1 MRSARPLRS
10 AALLALLAMSLAI
23 PLHLPHSNA
32 QNNEAPAPM
41 RPLDLSC
48 CREALKALTGNDISR
63 LYSLV
68 LDQPVSSLL
77 ASMES
82 GELTA
87 YELTLFYLYRIAT
100 YDLDQ
105 LNSVI
110 EINPYALALARL
122 LDFERAEGTLRGP
135 LHGIPVLL
143 KDNISTADYLHTTA
157 GAAALQNATAGAD
170 AYLVTQL
177 HNAGAIILGKA
188 NMSEWANWMHYTP
201 ANGYSAVGGQVS
213 SPYLDWL
220 DPSGSSTGSAVAVS
234 ASFVPLA
241 IGTETVGSIISPAA
255 RSGVVGF
262 KPSLGLIS
270 RTNVIPITDELDA
283 PGPFGIT
290 VTDVALAMNAL
301 SATSDPAD
309 PRSAD
314 ASEAFGADFTANLDP
329 AALQGKTIGLIA
341 FDQSLSDEDQ
351 FDLYALWD
359 EVEALE
365 SIGASVTVVRPAPFP
380 DLDYGTL
387 GSCDMHL
394 GVDEWLTHAT
404 ADVATLTDIVA
415 WNDANPAAIPF
426 GQERLADA
434 ASCVMTA
441 DEIAALGE
449 SVRTAA
455 RDYMETLF
463 ADTGVDVLLSIDE
476 LFALEYALAGY
487 PAITVPH
494 GTTNEGIPSGLTF
507 VGPFLSD
514 VELLGF
520 AYAFEQ
526 TGDWRVPPPL
536 VAAILSPE

>member
-1 MRSARPLRS
+1 MRTARFKRSAILF
-10 AALLALLAMSLAI
+10 ALLALSIATSF
-23 PLHLPHSNA
+23 PLSPSSA
-32 QNNEAPAPM
+32 QNDEPPAPM

-48 CREALKALTGNDISR
+48 CKEALQSLTGNEISR
-63 LYSLV
+63 LYTLV
-68 LDQPVSSLL
+68 LDQPVASLL

-87 YELTLFYLYRIAT
+87 YDLTLFYLYRIAT

-110 EINPYALALARL
+110 EINPYALALAKL
-122 LDFERAEGTLRGP
+122 LDFERADGTLRGP

-157 GAAALQNATAGAD
+157 GAAVLQNVTAD
-170 AYLVTQL
+170 ADAFLVTQL
-177 HNAGAIILGKA
+177 HNAGALILGKA

-201 ANGYSAVGGQVS
+201 ANGYSAVGGQVVN
-213 SPYLDWL
+213 PYLDWL

-234 ASFVPLA
+234 ANFAPLA

-270 RTNVIPITDELDA
+270 RSDLIPITNELDA
-283 PGPFGIT
+283 PGPIGLT

-301 SATSDPAD
+301 AAIADPTD
-309 PRSAD
+309 PRSAEASD
-314 ASEAFGADFTANLDP
+314 AIGADFTANLDP
-329 AALQGKTIGLIA
+329 SALQGKTIGIIA
-341 FDQSLSDEDQ
+341 FDPSLSDEEQ
-351 FDLYALWD
+351 PNLYDLWD
-359 EVEALE
+359 EIEALE
-365 SIGASVTVVRPAPFP
+365 TLGATVTIVRPAPFP

-394 GVDEWLTHAT
+394 GVDEWLAHST
-404 ADVATLTDIVA
+404 ADVATLEDIVA
-415 WNDANPAAIPF
+415 WNAAHPAAIPF

-434 ASCVMTA
+434 ASCSMTA
-441 DEIAALGE
+441 ADITVLGE
-449 SVRTAA
+449 SVRSAA
-455 RDYMETLF
+455 RDYMAALF
-463 ADTGVDVLLSIDE
+463 AETGVDVLLSIDE

-494 GTTNEGIPSGLTF
+494 GTTSEGIPSGLTF

-514 VELLGF
+514 VELLGY